1 MPCAAISRLTMLQ
14 EPRGRSANTFQ
25 RVRAGS
31 ALLTTH
37 AIHFMAPWS
46 AEMTPLKSSGAIVPE
61 VSVLGADPIEDNRN
75 YFGFE
80 A

>member
-31 ALLTTH
+31 ALL
-37 AIHFMAPWS
+37 
-46 AEMTPLKSSGAIVPE
+46 KSSGAIVPE